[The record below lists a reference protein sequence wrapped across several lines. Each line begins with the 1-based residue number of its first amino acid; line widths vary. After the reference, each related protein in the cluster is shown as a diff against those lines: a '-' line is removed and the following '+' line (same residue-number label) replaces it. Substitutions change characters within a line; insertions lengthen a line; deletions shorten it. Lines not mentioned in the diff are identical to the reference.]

1 MAIMNRNVNLEEIN
15 TDAFM
20 GISYLNH
27 QTIAQKVVFI
37 TGIVVGVGLNLL
49 NSFVWNMSPFAS
61 LALTLIPLLIGIA
74 FGCNYN
80 EDLTLVKYFAL
91 IVSNPVKH
99 YSSKPQEDLEQL
111 RKKAESLK
119 RQEEEK
125 QAKAAQISDEAQRKL
140 LRTMLIVGV
149 IFVVGIVAAVIII
162 NSLKV
167 EEIHHTV
174 SASCYRMCERIGEM
188 A

>member
-20 GISYLNH
+20 GISYLNY
-27 QTIAQKVVFI
+27 QTIPQKIIF
-37 TGIVVGVGLNLL
+37 VVGVVSGIGLNLL
-49 NSFVWNMSPFAS
+49 CTFLWGLGTMA
-61 LALTLIPLLIGIA
+61 TLGITLVPLLIGVA

-80 EDLTLVKYFAL
+80 EDLTLIRYFSL
-91 IVSNPVKH
+91 IVSKPCKKL
-99 YSSKPQEDLEQL
+99 YSAPMEDLEQI
-111 RKKAESLK
+111 RKRAEQLK
-119 RQEEEK
+119 QEEAAKE
-125 QAKAAQISDEAQRKL
+125 AKAAQVSDEAQRRL
-140 LRTMLIVGV
+140 LKMMAIIGLLFIIG
-149 IFVVGIVAAVIII
+149 IIVAVILI

-174 SASCYRMCERIGEM
+174 SALQDIERFM